1 MRINVN
7 DIDHSL
13 FALNAAIKEHYL
25 WAEKLLCLNLF
36 GGVADPDIIDSDSH
50 QHCQFSQ
57 WIALRVQGDALDR
70 DEVLNIGHH
79 HEAMHN
85 IARELAQ
92 SVMTGTATKELVSQ
106 YHELQQVF
114 IDSID
119 TYKLSLIAYRN
130 QHDALTGLPLRHLL
144 YQEFP
149 AFLARSQRQSSGLFV
164 LIMDIDRFKII
175 NDTWGH
181 NAGDDVLQEVARRL
195 KLATRST
202 DRLYRFGGEEFIFLL
217 EATEHLAAQV
227 AAERIRCSIADQSIP
242 VSGQPVSITVTGG
255 LTRVHALEELHEVIS
270 RADKAMYYGKNHGR
284 NCCVMNL
291 DGEETFQILSR

>member
-7 DIDHSL
+7 HIDHSL

-36 GGVADPDIIDSDSH
+36 GGVADRDIIDSDSH
-50 QHCQFSQ
+50 LHCLFSK
-57 WIALRVQGDALDR
+57 WIAQRIEGDALDR
-70 DEVLNIGHH
+70 DEVLNISHH
-79 HEAMHN
+79 HQVMHD
-85 IARELAQ
+85 IARVLAQ
-92 SVMTGTATKELVSQ
+92 AVMSGTATKELVSQ
-106 YHELQQVF
+106 YHEHQQAF

-149 AFLARSQRQSSGLFV
+149 AFLARSERYCTGLYV
-164 LIMDIDRFKII
+164 LIMDIDRFKFV

-181 NAGDDVLQEVARRL
+181 NAGDDVLQEVAKRL
-195 KLATRST
+195 KSATRST
-202 DRLYRFGGEEFIFLL
+202 DRLYRFGGEEFIILL
-217 EATEHLAAQV
+217 EATDPLAAQV
-227 AAERIRCSIADQSIP
+227 AAERMRCSIADQSIP
-242 VSGQPVSITVTGG
+242 ILGQLVSITVTGG
-255 LTRVHALEELHEVIS
+255 LTRVHAQEDLHRVIG

-284 NCCVMNL
+284 NCCVINL
-291 DGEETFQILSR
+291 DGEETYQILSR